1 MEMMTK
7 IVSIGVFG
15 MVIGIV
21 ILALIKEIQNRQN
34 EIEQ

>member
-7 IVSIGVFG
+7 IVFIGVVGLVVSVLIFG
-15 MVIGIV
+15 
-21 ILALIKEIQNRQN
+21 LIKEIQNRQN